1 MRRPIVSGQFYE
13 DSFEELDKQIN
24 SCFESK
30 FGPGALP
37 VRRADKK
44 IFGAIAPHAGYTY
57 SGPCQAWTYKE
68 IAESRFPDLFIVI
81 GLSHSGFATCISQ
94 EDWETPF
101 GIVKIDRDFGGAL
114 MEKGIRVNEK
124 AHKNEHSIEV
134 QLPFLQFVNKDRL
147 SDIRFLPI
155 IASDDRDY
163 RELAEKI
170 VKTID
175 ETGKDAVLIASSD
188 FTHFGAS
195 YGYMPFHT
203 DIKKNLYELDR
214 KAIGFIEGLRPT
226 EFLNYTDETG
236 ATICG
241 KLPIAVVV
249 EACKLMGAKKA
260 RLLNYY
266 TSGDIVGEYGS
277 AVGYAS
283 IVIE

>member
-1 MRRPIVSGQFYE
+1 MRRPIAAGQFYE
-13 DSFEELDKQIN
+13 NGFEELGKQIN
-24 SCFESK
+24 SCFEGK

-37 VRRADKK
+37 VKRADKK
-44 IFGAIAPHAGYTY
+44 IFGVIAPHAGYMY
-57 SGPCQAWTYKE
+57 SGPCQAWAYKE
-68 IAESRFPDLFIVI
+68 IAESRLPDLFLII
-81 GLSHSGFATCISQ
+81 GLSHMGSGSCISQ

-101 GIVKIDRDFGGAL
+101 GIVKVDRDFGRDL
-114 MEKGIRVNEK
+114 IDKGIKVDERV
-124 AHKNEHSIEV
+124 HKNEHSIEV
-134 QLPFLQFVNKDRL
+134 QLPFLQFVNRDRL
-147 SDIRFLPI
+147 NDVRFLPI
-155 IASDDRDY
+155 IASDDTDY

-175 ETGKDAVLIASSD
+175 ETGKEAVLIASSD

-203 DIKKNLYELDR
+203 DIKKNLYELDK
-214 KAIGFIEGLRPT
+214 KAIGFIEKMKPT
-226 EFLNYTDETG
+226 EFLNYINETG

-241 KLPIAVVV
+241 KLPIAVVA

-266 TSGDIVGEYGS
+266 TSGDIVGDYS
-277 AVGYAS
+277 ASVGYAS